1 MPPPTRNVPE
11 EEPAIPIDPMTA
23 KTRSIFLKEN
33 VAKVQALKAEGKTKE
48 EIQAKLLSFVMDY
61 PSLFKMLM
69 NTDSYNEGSLRTMLA
84 MLEKMGNSELDQNQ
98 ASVIVGQRLHD
109 VYIKPKME
117 HMVRKD

>member
-1 MPPPTRNVPE
+1 
-11 EEPAIPIDPMTA
+11 
-23 KTRSIFLKEN
+23 
-33 VAKVQALKAEGKTKE
+33 
-48 EIQAKLLSFVMDY
+48 
-61 PSLFKMLM
+61 
-69 NTDSYNEGSLRTMLA
+69 MLA